1 MRANCDT
8 KNTITGKEK
17 GMNVNRLRD
26 IGVIAHID
34 AGKTTVSE
42 RLLFFSGKTYKLG
55 EVHEGTAVMDWMKQ
69 EQDRGIT
76 ITSAATTCKWK
87 DGIINIIDTP
97 GHVDFT
103 VEVER
108 SLRVLDGC
116 VVVFCGVGG
125 VEAQSETVWRQ
136 ADRYDV
142 PRITFVNKL
151 DRVGANFNRVLG
163 EIEDQL
169 KTDIAVPVQ
178 LPIGKEG
185 DFKGIVDLVGMK
197 AYYYQDEGGK
207 KIEEKKIPN
216 DLKEKAVKMRG
227 ILLEKLADID
237 DEIMEKYLDEE
248 NISVELLK
256 KVIRKGTVKHKIV
269 PVLCGSALKNKGVQ
283 LLMDAIVDYLPS
295 PLEAKPVEGKNPE
308 TGEKEIRK
316 ADEKG
321 PFSALVFKIMADTYV
336 GRLVFIRVYSGT
348 LEKGGYVYNLTQ
360 DKKERVSRVLEM
372 HAESRKDRDQLKAGQ
387 IAAIIGPKD
396 TNTGDTLCSKDDPIL
411 LESMQFPDPVVSMA
425 IEADNKEEEEKLIVA
440 LNKVITEDP
449 SLQLSVDEDSG
460 QSIIKGM
467 GELHLEVVINRLK
480 EEFNINCRASEPVV
494 TYKETITKKIEVEEK
509 YVKQSGGRGQYGHV
523 VIDLEPLTYKGGIE
537 FVNNIREGRIPK
549 EFIPGVEEGLKDTL
563 THGSL
568 GGFEVTG
575 VKATLKDGSF
585 HEVDSSK
592 MAFRITAARAVRRG
606 LRRAKP
612 ILLEP
617 IMKINIIVPNE
628 HLGEVLEDFNSRRGE
643 IKELLSEED
652 NNIING
658 RAPLSEMFGYAS
670 ALRSAS
676 QGRAT
681 YSMEPSEFARVPQ
694 QISEKILD

>member
-1 MRANCDT
+1 MDL
-8 KNTITGKEK
+8 
-17 GMNVNRLRD
+17 NRLRD
-26 IGVIAHID
+26 IGIIAHID
-34 AGKTTVSE
+34 AGKTTVTE
-42 RLLFFSGKTYKLG
+42 RILFYSGKTYKMG
-55 EVHEGTAVMDWMKQ
+55 EVHDGTAVMDWMKQ

-136 ADRYDV
+136 ADRYSV
-142 PRITFVNKL
+142 PRITFINKL
-151 DRVGANFNRVLG
+151 DRVGADFERVLG
-163 EIEDQL
+163 EIEEKL
-169 KTDIAVPVQ
+169 KTDIAIPIQ
-178 LPIGKEG
+178 LPIGTE
-185 DFKGIVDLVGMK
+185 DNFKGIVDLIEMK
-197 AYYYQDEGGK
+197 AYYYKDESGK
-207 KIEEKKIPN
+207 KVEKEEIPG
-216 DLKEKAVKMRG
+216 DLKEKAVKIRG
-227 ILLEKLADID
+227 ELLEKVADLN
-237 DEIMEKYLDEE
+237 DEIMEKYLEE
-248 NISVELLK
+248 KQVPTKLLK
-256 KVIRKGTVKHKIV
+256 KVIREGTVNHRIV

-295 PLEAKPVEGKNPE
+295 PLEVKPVKGTNPE

-316 ADEKG
+316 ADADG

-336 GRLVFIRVYSGT
+336 GRLVFVRVYSGT
-348 LEKGGYVYNLTQ
+348 LEKGDYVYNLTQ
-360 DKKERVSRVLEM
+360 DKKERISRILEM
-372 HAESRKDRDQLKAGQ
+372 HAETRKDKDKLEAGQ

-396 TNTGDTLCSKDDPIL
+396 TATGDTLCSEEDPVL

-425 IEADNKEEEEKLIVA
+425 IEANNKEAEEKLLVA

-449 SLQLSVDEDSG
+449 SLQLSVDQDSG
-460 QSIIKGM
+460 QSIIQGM

-480 EEFNINCRASEPVV
+480 EEFNIDCRASEPVV
-494 TYKETITKKIEVEEK
+494 TYKETITKKTEVEEK

-523 VIDLEPLTYKGGIE
+523 VIDIEPEKYNEGFE
-537 FVNNIREGRIPK
+537 FINEIREGRIPK
-549 EFIPGVEEGLKDTL
+549 EFIPGVEEGIKDTL

-575 VKATLKDGSF
+575 IKATLKDGSF

-592 MAFRITAARAVRRG
+592 MAFRIAASRAMRRG
-606 LRRAKP
+606 LSRAKP

-658 RAPLSEMFGYAS
+658 EAPLAEMFGYAS

-681 YSMEPSEFARVPQ
+681 YSMEPSKFAKVPK